1 MKVLLII
8 ICLIVVG
15 IGLALLI
22 GNILWKRSTSKL
34 VDQLIASCE
43 PFNGAVYNPEILKG
57 LPPPV
62 QRYFRLVLKDGQ
74 PLIRS
79 ASLYQTG
86 EFNMGESKGGWLP
99 FQAAQHFTAS
109 GPGFVWD
116 ARISMMPLV
125 SVGVR
130 DGYVNGQGGMQAKI
144 LALIPVLNEGGKT
157 ELNESALQRY
167 LAEAAW
173 IPTALLPGQGVQWS
187 EIDDNSA
194 LATLTDSGITVSLEF
209 KFNEI
214 GEITEVY
221 TPGRYREVNGEYEQT
236 PWSGVFRKYEDR
248 HGIRIPLE
256 GEVEWHLPEGSLPY
270 WKGQITEIQYDFGG

>member
-1 MKVLLII
+1 VKVMLII
-8 ICLIVVG
+8 ICLIVIG
-15 IGLALLI
+15 IGLALLT

-34 VDQLIASCE
+34 VDQLISSSE
-43 PFNGAVYNPEILKG
+43 PFSGAVYNPKMLDG

-62 QRYFRLVLKDGQ
+62 QRYFRLVLKNGQ

-79 ASLYQTG
+79 ASLSQTG

-99 FQAAQHFTAS
+99 FQARQHFAAS
-109 GPGFVWD
+109 SPGFVWD

-130 DGYVNGQGGMQAKI
+130 DGYVNGRGGMQAKI
-144 LALIPVLNEGGKT
+144 LAIIPVLNEGGKT

-209 KFNEI
+209 EFNEI
-214 GEITEVY
+214 GEITGVY
-221 TPGRYREVNGEYEQT
+221 TPGRYREVNGEYELT
-236 PWSGVFRKYEDR
+236 PWTGSFRKYEDR
-248 HGIRIPLE
+248 HGIRLPLE
-256 GEVEWHLPEGSLPY
+256 GEVEWQLPEGSLPY
-270 WKGQITEIQYDFGG
+270 WKGQITEIQYDFGD

>member
-1 MKVLLII
+1 VKVLLII

-34 VDQLIASCE
+34 IVQLISPYE
-43 PFNGAVYNPEILKG
+43 PFNEAAYNPKMLNG
-57 LPPPV
+57 LPAPV

-79 ASLYQTG
+79 ASLSQTG

-99 FQAAQHFTAS
+99 FRATQHFTAP

-116 ARISMMPLV
+116 ARIFMMPLV
-125 SVGVR
+125 SVDVR
-130 DGYVNGQGGMQAKI
+130 DGYVNGKGRMQAKI

-173 IPTALLPGQGVQWS
+173 FPTALLPGQGVQWS
-187 EIDDNSA
+187 EIDDNCA

-209 KFNEI
+209 EFNEI
-214 GEITEVY
+214 GEITGVY
-221 TPGRYREVNGEYEQT
+221 APGRYR
-236 PWSGVFRKYEDR
+236 R
-248 HGIRIPLE
+248 IRADALVWE
-256 GEVEWHLPEGSLPY
+256 LS
-270 WKGQITEIQYDFGG
+270 